1 MLTKYTKDFLPYLRP
16 DASRFRIATK
26 QQHMQIDTCFR
37 PTGST
42 DNLGAHLYALCTP
55 HIKHHNRLRWH
66 FESFEYGKTDLV
78 VQHKLSLFTL
88 PYTACSAFDLIARI
102 AVEPTV
108 AHYIGEADFE
118 KDGQFTRGIS
128 RTFATDA
135 SRDKAVTKL
144 LAESSYLREAGL
156 AWQEYYAA
164 IEDDLDAARYS
175 QHAAAFVLTLLPN
188 IKVLKLP
195 REWKPIAATNKLL
208 EVIMRRSRRA
218 LIPHHKPSIAQV
230 TRFEVS
236 ASLDAGERF
245 DLDWATCFLTLPH
258 VRSFWGLGCV
268 GTGDGYW
275 AITSA
280 YLPNGFQSLEAVHFM
295 SASID
300 DKAIA
305 GFLKHTPNLKT
316 LRYSHT
322 TNNNGGLQDWDLC
335 RFVAA
340 IEREAGSHLV
350 ELSISIDELRGSI
363 TPGKVSMR
371 GFCRLEKL
379 ELPLEITI
387 CTLHALGEQQANYS
401 DLFLGDLIPSS
412 VSQLSLIS
420 HGMDGWE
427 KALSMLFRDF
437 AARKGSQVPAL
448 KEIYLS
454 WPIDVDDLDEKQYT
468 TLAVETQKAGV
479 VLDIMSD
486 PLTWDGEE

>member
-1 MLTKYTKDFLPYLRP
+1 MAAFMQLPNELLETVILHSLPEGFESLALTCK
-16 DASRFRIATK
+16 
-26 QQHMQIDTCFR
+26 
-37 PTGST
+37 
-42 DNLGAHLYALCTP
+42 HLYALCTP

-78 VQHKLSLFTL
+78 VQHKLSLLIL
-88 PYTACSAFDLIARI
+88 PYTACSAFNLITRI

-108 AHYIGEADFE
+108 AHYVGEADFE

-128 RTFATDA
+128 RTLATDA
-135 SRDKAVTKL
+135 SRDKAVTRL

-156 AWQEYYAA
+156 EWHEYYAG
-164 IEDDLDAARYS
+164 IEDDHDAARYS
-175 QHAAAFVLTLLPN
+175 QYAAAFVLTLLPN
-188 IKVLKLP
+188 LKVLKLP
-195 REWKPIAATNKLL
+195 IEWKPVAATNKLL
-208 EVIMRRSRRA
+208 EVIMRRSKRA
-218 LIPHHKPSIAQV
+218 PIPHHKPSMAQV

-236 ASLDAGERF
+236 ASRDVDE
-245 DLDWATCFLTLPH
+245 
-258 VRSFWGLGCV
+258 SFHL
-268 GTGDGYW
+268 GTGDGYGV
-275 AITSA
+275 ITSA

-340 IEREAGSHLV
+340 IERETGSHLV

-363 TPGKVSMR
+363 TLGKVSMR

-387 CTLHALGEQQANYS
+387 CTLHALEEHQSNYS
-401 DLFLGDLIPSS
+401 DLFLDDLIPAS
-412 VSQLSLIS
+412 
-420 HGMDGWE
+420 
-427 KALSMLFRDF
+427 KALSILFRDF
-437 AARKGSQVPAL
+437 AARKGSQVAAL

-454 WPIDVDDLDEKQYT
+454 WPIDVDDLDEKQYA

>member
-1 MLTKYTKDFLPYLRP
+1 MAVFTQLPNELLENIIIHSLPEGFESLALTCK
-16 DASRFRIATK
+16 
-26 QQHMQIDTCFR
+26 
-37 PTGST
+37 
-42 DNLGAHLYALCTP
+42 HLYALCTP

-78 VQHKLSLFTL
+78 VQHKLSLLTL
-88 PYTACSAFDLIARI
+88 PYTVCSAFNLIARI

-108 AHYIGEADFE
+108 AHYIREADFE

-128 RTFATDA
+128 RAFATDA
-135 SRDKAVTKL
+135 SRDKAVTQL

-156 AWQEYYAA
+156 EWQEYYAA

-188 IKVLKLP
+188 LRVLRLP
-195 REWKPIAATNKLL
+195 REWQPVAATSKLL
-208 EVIMRRSRRA
+208 DAIVRRSRRA
-218 LIPHHKPSIAQV
+218 PIPHHKPSMAQV

-236 ASLDAGERF
+236 ASREADERF

-258 VRSFWGLGCV
+258 VRSFWGPGCV
-268 GTGDGYW
+268 GTGDGYG

-280 YLPNGFQSLEAVHFM
+280 YLSSGFQSLEAVHFM
-295 SASID
+295 RASID

-305 GFLKHTPNLKT
+305 GFLKHTPSLKT

-340 IEREAGSHLV
+340 IEREAGNHLV

-363 TPGKVSMR
+363 TLGKVSMR
-371 GFCRLEKL
+371 GFHRLQKL
-379 ELPLEITI
+379 ELPVEIIT
-387 CTLHALGEQQANYS
+387 CTLTALGDHQSNYS
-401 DLFLGDLIPSS
+401 DLFLGDLIPAS

-420 HGMDGWE
+420 HGLDGSE

-437 AARKGSQVPAL
+437 AAKKDSQVPAL

-454 WPIDVDDLDEKQYT
+454 WPIDVDDLDQELYA

-479 VLDIMSD
+479 VLDIMLD